1 MKVICD
7 REKLREGLAVVNN
20 VIPGK
25 STKPVLENVCLVA
38 TVDAIEILGTDLEC
52 SVRYR
57 IPVSGKSSAKSEA
70 GTQEDGKDALH
81 EPIVR
86 VEEPGICVVP
96 SRVTLDFVRDLSGSE
111 VTLSTH
117 DNNCVIQSG
126 EDKCEL
132 VTVDPDEFPVI
143 SSFGDAP
150 TLSIQGGA
158 FTRLVNRTAFAAA
171 REAGRYA
178 MHGVLTEIEDGML
191 KMIATDGRRLA
202 LSSVECQSR
211 AVDRARPA
219 IVPTKGMQL
228 FCRVISDPLEQ
239 VQMHFGENQ
248 VGLKTQNAEIFAR
261 LIDGE
266 FPRYAAVIPKESANY
281 VEADAETLTKKL
293 RLVANV
299 TGTEARAVRLR
310 LTPGNLE
317 LFGQSVGRGEA
328 HARMDVEFKN
338 ESAEIAFNPDYVLD
352 GLKNCEGAVLKLEF
366 NEKTSPGKFALGENY
381 IYIVM
386 PITVDT

>member
-57 IPVSGKSSAKSEA
+57 IPVSGKRDQDAAADKEA
-70 GTQEDGKDALH
+70 ADKDANGDKNALR
-81 EPIVR
+81 EAVVR
-86 VEEPGICVVP
+86 VEEPGIAVVP
-96 SRVTLDFVRDLSGSE
+96 SRVTLDFVRDLSGDE
-111 VTLSTH
+111 VTLSTN

-150 TLSIQGGA
+150 TLSVQGGA

-178 MHGVLTEIEDGML
+178 MHGVL
-191 KMIATDGRRLA
+191 
-202 LSSVECQSR
+202 
-211 AVDRARPA
+211 
-219 IVPTKGMQL
+219 
-228 FCRVISDPLEQ
+228 
-239 VQMHFGENQ
+239 
-248 VGLKTQNAEIFAR
+248 AEIVAAADSACRFAAIPTERSPDCGR
-261 LIDGE
+261 LL
-266 FPRYAAVIPKESANY
+266 AVMC
-281 VEADAETLTKKL
+281 VC
-293 RLVANV
+293 R
-299 TGTEARAVRLR
+299 
-310 LTPGNLE
+310 
-317 LFGQSVGRGEA
+317 
-328 HARMDVEFKN
+328 
-338 ESAEIAFNPDYVLD
+338 
-352 GLKNCEGAVLKLEF
+352 
-366 NEKTSPGKFALGENY
+366 
-381 IYIVM
+381 
-386 PITVDT
+386 

>member
-1 MKVICD
+1 MKIVCD

-57 IPVSGKSSAKSEA
+57 IPVTASEA
-70 GTQEDGKDALH
+70 PVGEGEMR

-86 VEEPGICVVP
+86 VLEPGIVVVP
-96 SRVTLDFVRDLSGSE
+96 ARVTLDFVRDLSGTE
-111 VTLSTH
+111 VALTTH
-117 DNNCVIQSG
+117 ENNCVIQSG

-143 SSFGDAP
+143 GSFGDQS
-150 TLSIQGGA
+150 TLSVQGGA
-158 FTRLVNRTAFAAA
+158 FTRLVNRTVFATA

-178 MHGVLTEIEDGML
+178 MHGVLAEIEEGML
-191 KMIATDGRRLA
+191 KLVATDGRRLA
-202 LSSVECQSR
+202 FSSVPCQSR
-211 AVDRARPA
+211 PVDRTRPA

-228 FCRVISDPLEQ
+228 FCRVITDPLEQ
-239 VQMHFGENQ
+239 VQLHFGENQ
-248 VGLKTQNAEIFAR
+248 VGLKTKNAEIFAR

-266 FPRYAAVIPKESANY
+266 YPRYAAVIPKESANY
-281 VEADAETLTKKL
+281 IEADPETLIKKL

-310 LTPGNLE
+310 LSPNSLD

-328 HARMDVEFKN
+328 HARLDVMYKGD
-338 ESAEIAFNPDYVLD
+338 SAEIAFNPDYVLD
-352 GLKNCEGAVLKLEF
+352 GLKNCEGGVLKLEF
-366 NEKTSPGKFALGENY
+366 NDKTSPGKFTLGENY
-381 IYIVM
+381 VYIVM
-386 PITVDT
+386 PITVDA